1 MPLFARRRQERGL
14 RLFFC
19 TDVHGSEQCF
29 RKFLNAA
36 SFYGVDHLVLGG
48 DMLGKLLIPIVENG
62 NGTYYCR
69 YGDQRYEDLD
79 DAGVNAVKDEIRRFG
94 HYPVV
99 GTPELLQELEDEQ
112 ARERVFRKIAY
123 DSVVDWVTLAEE
135 RLRGTGVRCFM
146 APGND
151 DFLEID
157 NALRGSDV
165 VEFAEGRRISLESG
179 HELITTGY
187 SNPTPWDT
195 ERELSEEQLAE
206 LLKSMMGEVENPDS
220 LIAVI
225 HPPPHNSELDSAP
238 ALDDDLQMKMDAGG
252 VRMAPVGSTAV
263 RKFIEQAQPLLG
275 LHGHVH
281 ESRGVVKIGRTMCIN
296 PGSEYTDGVLSG
308 SILELGRTDVV
319 SHQFVAG

>member
-1 MPLFARRRQERGL
+1 MALFTRRRKVRGL

-48 DMLGKLLIPIVENG
+48 DMLGKLLIPIVQNG
-62 NGTYYCR
+62 NGTYYCN
-69 YGDQRYEDLD
+69 YGDQRYHDL
-79 DAGVNAVKDEIRRFG
+79 AESEIQAVKDEIRRFG
-94 HYPVV
+94 HYPIV
-99 GTPELLQELEDEQ
+99 GSAELLQELENDQ

-123 DSVVDWVTLAEE
+123 DSVADWVALAES

-157 NALRGSDV
+157 GALQGSDV
-165 VEFAEGRRISLESG
+165 VEFAEGKRLALADG
-179 HELITTGY
+179 HEMITTGY

-195 ERELSEEQLAE
+195 ERELTEDALAD
-206 LLKSMMGEVENPDS
+206 LLSNMMTSVERPES

-225 HPPPHNSELDSAP
+225 HPPPYDTEIDSAP
-238 ALDDDLQMKMDAGG
+238 ALDGSLQMKMDAGG

-263 RKFIEQAQPLLG
+263 RAFIEQVQPLLG

-281 ESRGVVKIGRTMCIN
+281 ESRGVARIGRTTCIN

-308 SILELGRTDVV
+308 SILELASTEVI

>member
-1 MPLFARRRQERGL
+1 MALLARRRKQRGL

-36 SFYGVDHLVLGG
+36 SFYGVDHLILGG
-48 DMLGKLLIPIVENG
+48 DMLGKLLIPIVQNG
-62 NGTYYCR
+62 NGSYYCN
-69 YGDQRYEDLD
+69 YGDQRYQNLD
-79 DAGVNAVKDEIRRFG
+79 GAGVQAVKSEIRRFG
-94 HYPVV
+94 HYPIV
-99 GTPELLQELEDEQ
+99 GSAELLQELEDEQ

-123 DSVVDWVTLAEE
+123 DSVVDWVMLAEE

-157 NALRGSDV
+157 DALRGSEI
-165 VEFAEGRRISLESG
+165 VEFAEGRRILLESG
-179 HELITTGY
+179 HEMITTGY

-195 ERELSEEQLAE
+195 ERELSEDQMAALLAKMVHDVLRPE
-206 LLKSMMGEVENPDS
+206 S

-225 HPPPHNSELDSAP
+225 HPPPYNSELDSAP
-238 ALDDDLQMKMDAGG
+238 ALDDDLGMKMDAGG

-263 RKFIEQAQPLLG
+263 HSFIEQVQPLLG

-281 ESRGVVKIGRTMCIN
+281 ESRGVAKIGRTMCIN
-296 PGSEYTDGVLSG
+296 PGSEYSDGVLSG
-308 SILELGRTDVV
+308 SILELAATDVI